1 MAWTA
6 RNAGQRTGYWL
17 MAIMLA
23 FMVID
28 LSVPIILKCL
38 MPLIKVLPEEL
49 RNKIAAGEVI
59 ERPASVVKEL
69 IENSIDASSKEI
81 KIEILKGGRGLI
93 RVTDNGIG
101 MDREDALVC
110 IERHATSKL
119 SREDDLFN
127 IRTMGFRGEA
137 LPSIASVSKM
147 RIITGVK
154 GSDAGTMID
163 IYGGDVK
170 EVRDYPAIGTIV
182 EVRDIFFNT
191 PARRKFMRSESTET
205 LHIIEYVTIEALAHW
220 EIGFNLVADHKEVIQ
235 ISPAKGP
242 VERIAQ
248 IYGQD
253 FLDGLSEISSDGK
266 GLKMTAFVSRDG
278 NFRNRK
284 THQFIFVNRRPVKD
298 PLITHA
304 IYQAYE
310 GIPKDSHPI
319 FFLYLTIDPQNVDV
333 NVHPTKREVRFSD
346 RDMVYRFVRDNV
358 RESLGRTKK
367 ELGRMMMVKDFENTK
382 QGQGY
387 RRETLT
393 SDFCSPSSGDERRIP
408 SYVSENRKFSYR
420 SSIPFIYLGETF
432 IALSGRDGLV
442 LMDHHAAHERVL
454 YERFLK
460 GKDIDSYRLLFPK
473 QVKLSP
479 LEYNAILNGSSILND
494 MGIEIDDFGHDT
506 VIVRSLPAALKE
518 ADMKALLSDIASA
531 ILEGERP
538 GKSLRQ
544 EIAAKMACHNS
555 IRGREILSDQEVQA
569 LINDLEQ
576 TENPDHCPHG
586 RPTRIFL
593 TINDLRRMFKRPL
606 R

>member
-1 MAWTA
+1 
-6 RNAGQRTGYWL
+6 
-17 MAIMLA
+17 
-23 FMVID
+23 MVID

-38 MPLIKVLPEEL
+38 MPLIKILPEEL

-81 KIEILKGGRGLI
+81 RIEILNGGKGLI
-93 RVTDNGIG
+93 KVSDNGTG

-110 IERHATSKL
+110 TERHATSKI
-119 SREDDLFN
+119 SMEDDLFN

-154 GSDAGTMID
+154 GSDSGTMID
-163 IYGGDVK
+163 IHGGEVK

-205 LHIIEYVTIEALAHW
+205 FHIIEYVTTEAIAYW
-220 EIGFNLVADHKEVIQ
+220 EIGFNLIADHKEIIQ
-235 ISPAKGP
+235 VSPAKGP

-253 FLDGLSEISSDGK
+253 FLDGLIEISSDGK

-298 PLITHA
+298 PLISHA
-304 IYQAYE
+304 IYQAYD
-310 GIPKDSHPI
+310 GIAKENHPI
-319 FFLYLTIDPQNVDV
+319 FFLYLTVDPLDVDV

-346 RDMVYRFVRDNV
+346 RDRVYRFVRDRV
-358 RESLGRTKK
+358 RESLGRTKREFIK
-367 ELGRMMMVKDFENTK
+367 TILGEDKAGEMV
-382 QGQGY
+382 
-387 RRETLT
+387 RTL
-393 SDFCSPSSGDERRIP
+393 DEEQVP
-408 SYVSENRKFSYR
+408 SYVSENRELRYR
-420 SSIPFIYLGETF
+420 PSIPFIYLGETF
-432 IALSGRDGLV
+432 IALSRRDGLV

-460 GKDIDSYRLLFPK
+460 GKEIDSFRLLFPK

-479 LEYNAILNGSSILND
+479 LEYNVILNNSSILND

-506 VIVRSLPAALKE
+506 IVVRGLPSALKDTE
-518 ADMKALLSDIASA
+518 IRALLSDIAS
-531 ILEGERP
+531 ILLEGERP
-538 GKSLRQ
+538 GKPLRQ
-544 EIAAKMACHNS
+544 AIAAKMACHNS

-593 TINDLRRMFKRPL
+593 TIDDLRRMFKRPK

>member
-6 RNAGQRTGYWL
+6 RNAGAADGYWP
-17 MAIMLA
+17 MAIILA
-23 FMVID
+23 LMVID

-154 GSDAGTMID
+154 GSDAGTMIY
-163 IYGGDVK
+163 IYGGEVK

-191 PARRKFMRSESTET
+191 PARRKFMRSESTEM

-220 EIGFNLVADHKEVIQ
+220 EIGFKLVADHKEVIQ

-253 FLDGLSEISSDGK
+253 FLDGLSEFSSDEK

-319 FFLYLTIDPQNVDV
+319 FFLYLTIDPQDVDV

-346 RDMVYRFVRDNV
+346 RDRVYRFVRDNV
-358 RESLGRTKK
+358 RESLRRTKK
-367 ELGRMMMVKDFENTK
+367 ELGRMMDEDFENTK

-408 SYVSENRKFSYR
+408 SYVSENREFSYR

-479 LEYNAILNGSSILND
+479 LEYNAILNCSSILND

-538 GKSLRQ
+538 GKPLKQ
-544 EIAAKMACHNS
+544 ELATKMACHNS